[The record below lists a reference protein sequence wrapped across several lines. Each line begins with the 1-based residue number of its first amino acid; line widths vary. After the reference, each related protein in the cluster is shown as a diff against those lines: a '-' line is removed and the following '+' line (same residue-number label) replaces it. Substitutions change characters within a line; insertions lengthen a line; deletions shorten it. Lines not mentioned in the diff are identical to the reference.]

1 MNKIHFS
8 NNVRQTGFKGVDMKK
23 SNPPTIENKVV
34 EAIEKLQNRAE
45 LEVAEYGDFKPVE
58 ESFPNPE
65 KDVPLSQVTLKIRP
79 DSDKNAPN
87 DRFFEVY
94 AHTPGNASQGSHVIK
109 IGTKQEIL
117 ETLQNEDLAKK
128 VAEKAKILAQRL
140 KDKGF
145 A

>member
-1 MNKIHFS
+1 MNKIHFN

-23 SNPPTIENKVV
+23 SDPPTIENKVA
-34 EAIEKLQNRAE
+34 EAIEKLQKRAQY
-45 LEVAEYGDFKPVE
+45 EVSDSDYFKPIE